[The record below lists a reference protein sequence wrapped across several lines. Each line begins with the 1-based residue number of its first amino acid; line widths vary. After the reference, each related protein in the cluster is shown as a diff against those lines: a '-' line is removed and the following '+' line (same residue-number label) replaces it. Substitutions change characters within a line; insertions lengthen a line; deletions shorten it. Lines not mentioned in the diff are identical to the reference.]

1 MRQANCKQFVSSIP
15 QPSKNASPSKG
26 LREMSASAT
35 NARAQTMGPPAKDP
49 PRKTLSERAGEPI
62 NQKRNNAHPNGMSLN
77 GISRNTSYS
86 SHGSSRPHSSAS
98 SRIASNSSYTSSFSA
113 STRQPSSSSY
123 RPNSAL
129 GSSRFHRSTQ
139 GRPISS
145 LEPHREDVPPGQVL
159 GKRKGML
166 PISSNHNACSEMLM
180 PPRLRSH
187 GPPKLETPQGART
200 AMSIREISISAAMGT
215 LSLHDSVPTA
225 TPQKEPNTAQIPI
238 SSIPKAVLSPNR
250 SVQSSPSKSPRKKKS
265 QPVFLSKDTNSST
278 AWDIE
283 QRLEEIESMQ
293 KTFTDGVEEKMRERE
308 GLQEKLKRHKV
319 AGRCTHTRCP

>member
-1 MRQANCKQFVSSIP
+1 
-15 QPSKNASPSKG
+15 
-26 LREMSASAT
+26 
-35 NARAQTMGPPAKDP
+35 MGPPTKDP
-49 PRKTLSERAGEPI
+49 PRKTLSERAGETI
-62 NQKRNNAHPNGMSLN
+62 NQKRNNAHPNGISLN
-77 GISRNTSYS
+77 GTFRNASYS

-98 SRIASNSSYTSSFSA
+98 SRIASNSSYTSSLSA
-113 STRQPSSSSY
+113 STRQPSSSY
-123 RPNSAL
+123 RPNSAF

-145 LEPHREDVPPGQVL
+145 LEPHREDVPPGQIL

-166 PISSNHNACSEMLM
+166 PLSSNHIACSEILR

-187 GPPKLETPQGART
+187 EPPQLEPPQGART

-225 TPQKEPNTAQIPI
+225 TPQKGSNTAQIPI
-238 SSIPKAVLSPNR
+238 SSIPQAVPSPNR

-265 QPVFLSKDTNSST
+265 QPVFLSKDTNSSS

-293 KTFTDGVEEKMRERE
+293 KTFTDDVEEKMRERE
-308 GLQEKLKRHKV
+308 GLQERLKKHRV
-319 AGRCTHTRCP
+319 AGRCTHTRCQKLFAHREQSPNSKMLAIVWCQRTDKYR